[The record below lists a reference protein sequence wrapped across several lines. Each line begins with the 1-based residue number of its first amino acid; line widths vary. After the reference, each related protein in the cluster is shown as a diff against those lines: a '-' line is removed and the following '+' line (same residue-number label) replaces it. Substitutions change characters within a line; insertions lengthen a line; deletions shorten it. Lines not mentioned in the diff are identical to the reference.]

1 MGHPEFDHVDFL
13 TMFNCHSVPNL
24 LFVRASEKS
33 AVRWNDAGETVSQN
47 RTESPSLFGYANLSN
62 IINLIRV
69 EEEEKKRKKIYE
81 AEHRPWSE
89 LYTTTE
95 DFRKHAVQYIGPH
108 KTKAIQFAILDT
120 VLLAWP
126 EQWCEILWDEIEDQL
141 WDVVVSTV
149 VPFLAVLDAGD
160 IETYLLKHSR

>member
-1 MGHPEFDHVDFL
+1 MGCPEFDHVDFL
-13 TMFNCHSVPNL
+13 SMFNCISIPNL
-24 LFVRASEKS
+24 FFVRASAQS
-33 AVRWNDAGETVSQN
+33 TLRWNDAGEAVSQN
-47 RTESPSLFGYANLSN
+47 RTESPSVFGYANLSN
-62 IINLIRV
+62 IINLIR
-69 EEEEKKRKKIYE
+69 EEEEKKIFE
-81 AEHRPWSE
+81 TGHRPWSE

-95 DFRKHAVQYIGPH
+95 DFRKHAVQYIGPN
-108 KTKAIQFAILDT
+108 KAKAVQFAMLDA